1 MISRRRILS
10 ITALTS
16 LAVRLIF
23 GIFVW
28 GSPYRFYHVITSL
41 DMATHLRFSDGV
53 SFPPLFV
60 AHRFLLQF
68 LRIVCGGHAPF
79 AIFAAQTLFGIAGAV
94 LTAELALRLWRDR
107 AAALFAGLLA
117 SLYGVYLIY
126 EFAVLQEALLVNLT
140 LGAFV
145 FLLIAREKRYNWK
158 WSFIAAL
165 TALLALAGRPA
176 AVFLGI
182 AVIVWTICDC
192 RTQKKWRFVAL
203 LFAGIAV
210 AACFNHHFAGS
221 WNPFF
226 RIDYVV
232 SVNREAG
239 EGGNA
244 WSTVL
249 LNVASKIPLLFSAH
263 EIPEN
268 LNYYFLCGK
277 LPFLAVL
284 PRSEGVIP
292 LGIAGFLALIAFSRF
307 RGRSLLPG
315 IVVFFLL
322 APLAARYPVG
332 RYRLMLIPYF
342 IVYASY
348 LVAAFRQVFRI
359 WWQAALLATLI
370 LGVFVAAFFLS
381 PPRVALRSSDDYAW
395 AIACEA
401 AGKRQDAKEHY
412 LLAWRNGAKRG
423 AAQRLYQLLM
433 EDHQYAESLAL
444 TQEMLQRYPDDDLF
458 AFDQAATLVALHRED
473 AAQRLLEAIVK
484 QGTDPVIRQNALL
497 FLREL
502 KK

>member
-1 MISRRRILS
+1 MISRRQILS

-23 GIFVW
+23 GVFVW

-60 AHRFLLQF
+60 AHRFLLQI
-68 LRIVCGGHAPF
+68 LRIVCGGHTPF
-79 AIFAAQTLFGIAGAV
+79 AIFAVQTLCGIAGAV

-117 SLYGVYLIY
+117 ALYGVYLVY

-140 LGAFV
+140 LGALV
-145 FLLIAREKRYNWK
+145 FLLIARAKRYQWE
-158 WSFIAAL
+158 WSFLAAL
-165 TALLALAGRPA
+165 TAVLALAGRPA

-182 AVIVWTICDC
+182 AAVIWTIGDC
-192 RTQKKWRFVAL
+192 RTSKKWRFIAL
-203 LFAGIAV
+203 LFLGVAF
-210 AACFNHHFAGS
+210 AACFNHRFSGS

-232 SVNREAG
+232 SVNRTEGAG
-239 EGGNA
+239 GSS

-249 LNVASKIPLLFSAH
+249 LNVAGKIPLLFSAH

-268 LNYYFLCGK
+268 LNYYYLCGK
-277 LPFLAVL
+277 LPFLALL
-284 PRSEGVIP
+284 PRPEGVIP
-292 LGIAGFLALIAFSRF
+292 LGIAGFLTLIAFSRF
-307 RGRSLLPG
+307 RGRALLPG
-315 IVVFFLL
+315 IVIFLLL

-342 IVYASY
+342 IVYASC
-348 LVAAFRQVFRI
+348 LVAAFRQLFRI
-359 WWQAALLATLI
+359 WWQAVLLGMLI
-370 LGVFVAAFFLS
+370 LGVFTASFFLS
-381 PPRVALRSSDDYAW
+381 PPRVVLRSSDDYAW

-401 AGKRQDAKEHY
+401 AGKRLEAKEHY
-412 LLAWRNGAKRG
+412 LFAWRNGAKRG
-423 AAQRLYQLLM
+423 AAQRLFQLFM
-433 EDHQYAESLAL
+433 EEGKYAESLAL

-458 AFDQAATLVALHRED
+458 AFDQAAVLAALHRD
-473 AAQRLLEAIVK
+473 AAAQRLLEAIVK
-484 QGTDPVIRQNALL
+484 QGTDPEVRQNAVR
-497 FLREL
+497 FLQEL